1 MLFTIFSQ
9 LFNYEFSRPM
19 ARRASRPFDYGI
31 EMVKYYDK
39 NVQYY
44 DNNVQYYGTY
54 EIV

>member
-19 ARRASRPFDYGI
+19 ARRASRPFDGI
-31 EMVKYYDK
+31 EMVKYNNN